1 MIVVYAKSIV
11 PEKNIDKYLEI
22 AKKLAEETRKENGN
36 IFYEMIQDTNNKNVL
51 AFIEKWENL
60 EVLDKHMKTSHFTTL
75 VPQLNELREGE
86 SELTI
91 HEILF

>member
-1 MIVVYAKSIV
+1 MIIVYAKSTV

-36 IFYEMIQDTNNKNVL
+36 IFYEMIQDINNKNVL
-51 AFIEKWENL
+51 AFIEKWENR

>member
-22 AKKLAEETRKENGN
+22 AKKLVEETRKENGN
-36 IFYEMIQDTNNKNVL
+36 IFYELIQDTNNKNIL
-51 AFIEKWENL
+51 AFIEKWENM
-60 EVLDKHMKTSHFTTL
+60 EVLNKHMKTSHFITL
-75 VPQLNELREGE
+75 VPKLNELREGE

>member
-1 MIVVYAKSIV
+1 MVQD
-11 PEKNIDKYLEI
+11 KNN
-22 AKKLAEETRKENGN
+22 RS
-36 IFYEMIQDTNNKNVL
+36 VL
-51 AFIEKWENL
+51 AFIEKWENM
-60 EVLDKHMKTSHFTTL
+60 EVLNKHMKTQHFTTF

>member
-22 AKKLAEETRKENGN
+22 AKKLAEETRKEKGN
-36 IFYEMIQDTNNKNVL
+36 IFYEMIQDVNNKNIF
-51 AFIEKWENL
+51 AFIEKWENMEGL
-60 EVLDKHMKTSHFTTL
+60 NKYMKTQHFTTF

>member
-22 AKKLAEETRKENGN
+22 AKKLAEETRKEKGN
-36 IFYEMIQDTNNKNVL
+36 IFYEMVQDKNNRSVL
-51 AFIEKWENL
+51 AYIEKWENM
-60 EVLDKHMKTSHFTTL
+60 EVLNKHMKTQHFTTF
-75 VPQLNELREGE
+75 VPQLNELSEGE

>member
-1 MIVVYAKSIV
+1 MIIVYAKSIV
-11 PEKNIDKYLEI
+11 PEENIDKYLEI

-51 AFIEKWENL
+51 AFIEKWENM

>member
-22 AKKLAEETRKENGN
+22 AKKLAEETRKEKGN
-36 IFYEMIQDTNNKNVL
+36 IFYEMVQDKNNRSVL
-51 AFIEKWENL
+51 AFIEKWENMY
-60 EVLDKHMKTSHFTTL
+60 DINKHMKTQQFTTF

>member
-1 MIVVYAKSIV
+1 MIVVYAKSTV

-51 AFIEKWENL
+51 AFIEKWDNL

-75 VPQLNELREGE
+75 VPQLNELREEE

>member
-1 MIVVYAKSIV
+1 MIVVYAKSTV

-51 AFIEKWENL
+51 AFIEKWDNL

>member
-36 IFYEMIQDTNNKNVL
+36 IFYEMIQDTNNKNIL

-75 VPQLNELREGE
+75 IPQLNELREGE

>member
-1 MIVVYAKSIV
+1 MIIVYAKSIV

-22 AKKLAEETRKENGN
+22 AKKLAEETRKEKGN
-36 IFYEMIQDTNNKNVL
+36 IFYEMIQDKNNKKVL
-51 AFIEKWENL
+51 AFIEKWESI
-60 EVLDKHMKTSHFTTL
+60 EVLNAHMKTIHFTTL

-91 HEILF
+91 HEVLF